1 MEYTRKQY
9 YIDKKTFFNAVLG
22 CAKIGLNIYSPVY
35 MSIWGIYTKYIK

>member
-9 YIDKKTFFNAVLG
+9 YIDKKTFLMLFLG
-22 CAKIGLNIYSPVY
+22 CAKRGLNIYSPVD